1 MNNSNTAP
9 TPLIKPTMQ
18 IGPDAIHMLRSISK
32 QHTGDRYTYDTARVQ
47 RNRFGGADTEIDFKK
62 LELLKTGHP
71 DTYGVFI
78 KSKVTPQALKWHR
91 RMARQDPSLV
101 EYTMAGLLK
110 QALTEDA
117 DFWWMLS
124 TNALRSV
131 LFPAAFTDGKRT
143 DRIFYY
149 DIDGYKR
156 QLGSA
161 LWLRGLS
168 PKDVYQF
175 HLQAAA
181 AVPGKAFDLD
191 LITPF
196 LSKTKV

>member
-1 MNNSNTAP
+1 MNNVTADS
-9 TPLIKPTMQ
+9 TATQPLIKPIMQ

-32 QHTGDRYTYDTARVQ
+32 QHTGERYTYDTARVQ
-47 RNRFGGADTEIDFKK
+47 RNRFGGADTEINFNK
-62 LELLKTGHP
+62 LEMLEAGHP
-71 DTYGVFI
+71 DSYGVFI
-78 KSKVTPQALKWHR
+78 KNKVTPQALKWHR
-91 RMARQDPSLV
+91 RMARQDQSLV
-101 EYTMAGLLK
+101 KYTMAGLLK
-110 QALTEDA
+110 EAMTEDA
-117 DFWWMLS
+117 DMWWMLS

-149 DIDGYKR
+149 DIAGYKR

-175 HLQAAA
+175 HLQATA
-181 AVPGKAFDLD
+181 AVPSKIIDLD

-196 LSKTKV
+196 LNK